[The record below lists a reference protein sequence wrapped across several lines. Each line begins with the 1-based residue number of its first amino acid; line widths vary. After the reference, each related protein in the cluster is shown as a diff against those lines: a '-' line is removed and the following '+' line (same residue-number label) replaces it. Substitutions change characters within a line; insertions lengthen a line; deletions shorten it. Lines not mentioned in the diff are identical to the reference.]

1 MASFAEKTAKAFRLT
16 DEAWLRHANPWSVY
30 TRIPIPP
37 AFALAV
43 WSRRWL
49 GRWSLIPTGAVCL
62 WTWVNPRAFP
72 PPRSLDNW
80 ASKAV
85 LGERLW
91 SDPDAASVVRRH
103 RRAVHVLTA
112 VSALGLPLIGWG
124 LWARKGWVLLTG
136 LVTQSCGKLWSL
148 DRMVWLYEDVTRER
162 ADHTA
167 RDRDTDSD
175 RAARH

>member
-1 MASFAEKTAKAFRLT
+1 MDGMRERGADMTSIAERTAKVFRLT

-43 WSRRWL
+43 WSRTWI

-72 PPRSLDNW
+72 PPSSLDNW

-91 SDPDAASVVRRH
+91 NDPATAAVAGRH
-103 RRAVHVLTA
+103 RCAVNVLTA
-112 VSALGLPLIGWG
+112 VNALGLPLIVWG
-124 LWARKGWVLLTG
+124 AWALKGWVLVTG
-136 LVTQSCGKLWSL
+136 LAVQSCGKLWTL
-148 DRMVWLYEDVTRER
+148 DRMVWFYEDVNRER
-162 ADHTA
+162 AEE
-167 RDRDTDSD
+167 
-175 RAARH
+175 